1 MDINQLQT
9 FIRVNKFGSFTKAA
23 EQSFIS
29 GTAVMKQINRLEAEL
44 NLKLFFRT
52 ATGVTLTPQGRKFLP
67 YVYQLLDLL
76 NTAIE
81 ETRKVRSDNKHVISI
96 GTSILHPA
104 DPFMTLWRKLAPNL
118 SQYQLR
124 LVQLQE
130 DLNSSNREYALLGR
144 SSDLIVGTF
153 DNATLKQSFRAI
165 ELGVYHFGIAIRSDN
180 PLAQLENI
188 RFKDLCNQ
196 KVLTVPI
203 GVSEK
208 NDQLRSEMLNET
220 PSIRLIETDGR
231 YDINTFN
238 RAVDE
243 NIPLISL
250 TPWKNI
256 HPNLVTIPLETN
268 ITVSYGLISTKFP
281 GREADNFLNDFLKV
295 FKNYN

>member
-9 FIRVNKFGSFTKAA
+9 FIRVSEFGSFTKAG

-29 GTAVMKQINRLEAEL
+29 GTAVMKQINRLETEL
-44 NLKLFFRT
+44 NLKLFFQT
-52 ATGVTLTPQGRKFLP
+52 ATGVTLTPQGQKFLP
-67 YVYQLLDLL
+67 YVHQLLDLL

-81 ETRKVRSDNKHVISI
+81 ETRKVRSDDKRIISI

-104 DPFMTLWRKLAPNL
+104 DPFMELWRQLAPKL
-118 SQYQLR
+118 SQFQLR

-165 ELGVYHFGIAIRSDN
+165 KLGVYHFGIAIRSDN
-180 PLAQLENI
+180 PLAQLETI
-188 RFKDLCNQ
+188 RFKDLDNQ
-196 KVLTVPI
+196 KVITVPK

-208 NDQLRSEMLNET
+208 NDQLRSEMLKAV
-220 PSIRLIETDGR
+220 PSIKLIDTDGR

-238 RAVDE
+238 KAVDE
-243 NIPLISL
+243 NIALISL

-256 HPNLVTIPLETN
+256 HPNLVTIPLETK

-281 GREADNFLNDFLKV
+281 GKETDSFLNAFLKI
-295 FKNYN
+295 FNRI

>member
-9 FIRVNKFGSFTKAA
+9 FVKVSEFGSFTKTA

-29 GTAVMKQINRLEAEL
+29 GTAVMKQINRLETEL

-52 ATGVTLTPQGRKFLP
+52 ATGVTLTPQGQKFLL
-67 YVYQLLDLL
+67 YVHQILDLL

-81 ETRKVRSDNKHVISI
+81 ETRKVQSDGKHIISI

-104 DPFMTLWRKLAPNL
+104 DPFMELWRKLAPQL
-118 SQYQLR
+118 SQFQLK

-130 DLNSSNREYALLGR
+130 DLNASNREYALLGR

-180 PLAQLENI
+180 PLAQLDTI
-188 RFKDLCNQ
+188 RFQDLFNQ
-196 KVLTVPI
+196 KVISVPT

-208 NDQLRSEMLNET
+208 NDQLRSEMLSEV
-220 PSIRLIETDGR
+220 PSIKLIDTDGR

-238 RAVDE
+238 KAVDE
-243 NIPLISL
+243 NVALISL

-256 HPNLVTIPLETN
+256 HPNLVTIPLETD

-281 GREADNFLNDFLKV
+281 GREIDHFLNAFLKV
-295 FKNYN
+295 LKKE

>member
-9 FIRVNKFGSFTKAA
+9 FIRVSEFGSFTKAG

-29 GTAVMKQINRLEAEL
+29 GTAVMKQINRLETEL
-44 NLKLFFRT
+44 NLKLFSRT
-52 ATGVTLTPQGRKFLP
+52 ATGVTLTPQGKKFLP
-67 YVYQLLDLL
+67 YVNQLLDLL

-81 ETRKVRSDNKHVISI
+81 ETRKVRSDDKRVISI

-104 DPFMTLWRKLAPNL
+104 DPFMILWRQLAPKL
-118 SQYQLR
+118 SQFQLR

-165 ELGVYHFGIAIRSDN
+165 ELGVYHFGIAVRSDN
-180 PLAQLENI
+180 PLAQLETI
-188 RFKDLCNQ
+188 QFKDLANQ
-196 KVLTVPI
+196 KILMVPT

-208 NDQLRSEMLNET
+208 NDQLRSEMLNAV
-220 PSIRLIETDGR
+220 PSIKVIETDGR

-238 RAVDE
+238 KAVDE
-243 NIPLISL
+243 NIALISL
-250 TPWKNI
+250 TPWKDI
-256 HPNLVTIPLETN
+256 HPNLVTIPLETQ
-268 ITVSYGLISTKFP
+268 ITVSYGLLSTKFP
-281 GREADNFLNDFLKV
+281 GKATDDFLNEFLKT
-295 FKNYN
+295 FKRV